1 MLQNTLI
8 KRKESSQEPWDQHL
22 EAKIES
28 INIGLTSPLRIRAWT
43 SRKLPNGK
51 KIGEVLN
58 SKTVNYKTLKPEIG
72 GLFCEKIFGPIK
84 DFECSCGTKKIEFKG
99 KSKFCPDCDI
109 EFTASRV
116 RRYRLGFI
124 KLSSQVT
131 HI

>member
-84 DFECSCGTKKIEFKG
+84 DFECL
-99 KSKFCPDCDI
+99 P
-109 EFTASRV
+109 
-116 RRYRLGFI
+116 
-124 KLSSQVT
+124 
-131 HI
+131 